1 MEMIERVARAILAAH
16 DHTTNDGAIG
26 GFETMTPDWQEC
38 YRGMALAAIE
48 ALRVPTEAMEF
59 AGHEPI
65 ETSTGYVDGQL
76 YWDAEGPY
84 HVWQAMIDAALKP

>member
-1 MEMIERVARAILAAH
+1 MSENPEMIERVARAILAAH

-48 ALRVPTEAMEF
+48 ALREPTDEMQNSCTEEAV
-59 AGHEPI
+59 
-65 ETSTGYVDGQL
+65 GYYSDGPDL
-76 YWDAEGPY
+76 RI
-84 HVWQAMIDAALKP
+84 VWQVMIDAALKP